1 MRKQN
6 AYWNYENCYNEARKY
21 KTFSDFIKSSPSAY
35 ASAKRKDWISEYTW
49 LEKTKNKPRGY
60 WNDYEKCYE
69 EASKYLY
76 KSDFAK
82 GSKSAYAVSCQ
93 RGWINDF
100 NWWKDGLKRG
110 TDKLIKWN
118 VETCRLEALKY
129 NNRNEFKHGNNSAY
143 NVARKNGWI
152 NDYSWLT
159 PQLEIWTYQKCL
171 EIAKLCV
178 TKTDFRKVN
187 SKAYQAAY
195 HNGWMDK
202 FDWLLDGRYY
212 DSEGKKKDKS
222 KRKPNKALESK
233 KKTHCV
239 YAYEFDDNAVY
250 VGLTMIRRIK
260 GRDYEHIFNNDAVS
274 KYALEKNV
282 RVPEMKVI
290 LTDLTPLEARNKEGE
305 ILEEYIKNGWRALNK
320 TKTGSLGSYLHGYW
334 TKERCM
340 EEGGKYKTIKE
351 YQRGNQSS
359 YYAARVNGWL
369 KEFTWFEHR
378 THPSGYWNYDRC
390 KEEAMKYVFLM
401 DFRNNSQRAYQVA
414 KAKGWIKDYSW
425 LKRQLSP
432 KGYWDNYDNCF
443 QEAQKYDS
451 RISFYHGCHAA
462 YESASK
468 YNWLDDYIWFKYKKQ
483 KPKGYWVYET
493 CFEEAKKYKSRSE
506 FSKKCNRAYLVSL
519 TNDWIKDYTW
529 FYTNN
534 GQLDLFE

>member
-1 MRKQN
+1 MRKP
-6 AYWNYENCYNEARKY
+6 AGYWNYETCWKEAEKY
-21 KTFSDFIKSSPSAY
+21 KS
-35 ASAKRKDWISEYTW
+35 
-49 LEKTKNKPRGY
+49 
-60 WNDYEKCYE
+60 
-69 EASKYLY
+69 
-76 KSDFAK
+76 
-82 GSKSAYAVSCQ
+82 
-93 RGWINDF
+93 
-100 NWWKDGLKRG
+100 
-110 TDKLIKWN
+110 
-118 VETCRLEALKY
+118 
-129 NNRNEFKHGNNSAY
+129 RNEFKHGNNSAY

-152 NDYSWLT
+152 DDYDWLI
-159 PQLEIWTYQKCL
+159 PQLEIWTCQKCI
-171 EIAKLCV
+171 EIAQQCV
-178 TKTDFRKVN
+178 TKADFKKAN
-187 SKAYQAAY
+187 SKAYQAAS

-274 KYALEKNV
+274 KYALEKKV

-305 ILEEYIKNGWRALNK
+305 VLEEYVKKGWKALNK

-340 EEGGKYKTIKE
+340 EEGRKYKTIKE

-443 QEAQKYDS
+443 QEAKKYDS
-451 RISFYHGCHAA
+451 RISLYHGCHAA
-462 YESASK
+462 YESARK
-468 YNWLDDYIWFKYKKQ
+468 NKWLDDYFWFKYKKQ

-493 CFEEAKKYKSRSE
+493 CFEEAKKYKSRKE
-506 FSKKCNRAYLVSL
+506 FSDKCNRAYLVSL
-519 TNDWIKDYTW
+519 TNGWINDYFW
-529 FYTNN
+529 FSNSNN
-534 GQLDLFE
+534 GQLDLFDSV